1 MQVSKSLVRTMYD
14 LQHERI
20 QTGNRICAEI
30 KARLGQ
36 RPGMSETELE
46 KEAKKYLEAARKE
59 FKRITDGFVLTNA
72 AKYLKANFEGC
83 EIITDAGML
92 TFVDLYDKQLE
103 NEEKMVKVIG
113 KIVEQHPMWEAF
125 LHGVRG
131 CGPLMSAVVLS
142 EFDPA
147 KADDVSKFWKYAGL
161 DVVRRFYLKE
171 RKHDDAPEMVETRH
185 PVGYKTKGPRFIGNG
200 DVFALEDEK
209 TGELMGT
216 YGLDLSKPGEGAGR
230 SRKAEHLVDVEYT
243 DKDGKM
249 QTKKS
254 ITFNPFLKT
263 KLVGVLA
270 ASFVKDV
277 EWSACDMGLYEATS
291 EERRKMKKVDGEE
304 VPHIIIREGKYR
316 SIYSDYKRRLECH
329 EKYGVEHDADRIAEM
344 KKTSGKKY
352 SPKLHRHNMAI
363 RYCVK
368 MFVADLWLAW
378 RKIEGLPITAPYC
391 EAVLR
396 GRVGGIMERQHD
408 YVIAIKKPKI
418 R

>member
-36 RPGMSETELE
+36 RPGMSEKELE
-46 KEAKKYLEAARKE
+46 KEAKTYLEEARKE

-72 AKYLKANFEGC
+72 SKYLKANLDGC

-103 NEEKMVKVIG
+103 NEEKMAKVIG

-131 CGPLMSAVVLS
+131 CGPLMSAVILS

-147 KADDVSKFWKYAGL
+147 KADDVSKFWKYAGM
-161 DVVRRFYLKE
+161 DVVRRFYLKDG
-171 RKHDDAPEMVETRH
+171 KHKDAPEMVETRH
-185 PVGYKTKGPRFIGNG
+185 PTGYRTEGPRFIGES
-200 DVFALEDEK
+200 DVFAMYDEK
-209 TGELMGT
+209 TGDLMGT

-230 SRKAEHLVDVEYT
+230 SRKPEHLVDVEYT
-243 DKDGKM
+243 DKDGKTK
-249 QTKKS
+249 TKKS

-263 KLVGVLA
+263 KLLGVLA
-270 ASFVKDV
+270 ASFIKDV
-277 EWSACDMGLYEATS
+277 EWSPCDVATYEATA
-291 EERRKMKKVDGEE
+291 EDRRKMKKVKKTDEKE
-304 VPHIIIREGKYR
+304 TPHIIIREGKYR
-316 SIYSDYKRRLECH
+316 TIYSDYKRRLECH
-329 EKYGVEHDADRIAEM
+329 AKYGIEHDEDRIAEM
-344 KKTSGKKY
+344 KAQTGNKY

-368 MFVADLWLAW
+368 MFVQDLWLAW
-378 RKIEGLPITAPYC
+378 RKQEGLPITAPYC
-391 EAVLR
+391 EAVL
-396 GRVGGIMERQHD
+396 GQKHHGT
-408 YVIAIKKPKI
+408 AA
-418 R
+418 